1 MRAGPVS
8 VMSES
13 VSASRLYLTWDAM

>member
-8 VMSES
+8 VMFES